1 MLSGIYV
8 LSKRGWLIVAAAG
21 GLVTLGAVLAAARIP
36 FSSQTLRDRV
46 VEGLA
51 EHLDADVE
59 LGGLTMRLLP
69 RLRAQGSS
77 LTVYHRGR
85 RDLPPM
91 ITVTAF
97 TIDAGLLNL
106 WRMHV
111 SQVTLDGLQISI
123 PPGDTRRELRAERA
137 ERVATTA
144 PDPNAATSPGD
155 GPSLARQVVIDEVLA
170 DDATLTILR
179 RDPAKPPRVWALHEL
194 RMTSVGATQA
204 MPFTSRITN
213 AVPPGQVDTE
223 GSFGPYNRDDP
234 GQSPILGAFTFT
246 NADLGVFK
254 GIAGTLSAKGTYGG
268 TLDTLETRGETI
280 TPNFSL
286 TMVGHEVPLTATY
299 HAFVDATNGETRLE
313 RVEANVLGTS
323 FVARGGVFEVEG
335 VKGREVRVDV
345 DMKGGRIEDMM
356 RLAVKTPQPPMTGAL
371 TLEAKLLIPPGPVDV
386 VEKMRLDGVFNI
398 AGGRF
403 TNAAVQRQV
412 TNLSRKASG
421 RKDEEPHPRVTSD
434 FSAKFKMAEGRLS
447 LNDLT
452 FDIPGAIVALDGSY
466 ALRQGTLA
474 FAGNLYMD
482 AKVSQ
487 MVSGFKSLLLR
498 AVDPIFRKKGRTV
511 IPIKVSG
518 TRDDP
523 KFGLDAKRV
532 F

>member
-1 MLSGIYV
+1 V
-8 LSKRGWLIVAAAG
+8 LSRRAWIAVSAVA
-21 GLVTLGAVLAAARIP
+21 GLLLTLGAVAAARIP
-36 FSSQTLRDRV
+36 FSSQALRDQV
-46 VEGLA
+46 VEGLS
-51 EHLDADVE
+51 ERLDADVE

-77 LTVYHRGR
+77 LAVYHKGR

-91 ITVTAF
+91 IAVKAF
-97 TIDAGLLNL
+97 TVDAGLLNL

-111 SQVTLDGLQISI
+111 SRVTLEGLQISI
-123 PPGDTRRELRAERA
+123 PPGNTRRELRAERA
-137 ERVATTA
+137 ERDATKA
-144 PDPNAATSPGD
+144 PDARDANDETPPGD
-155 GPSLARQVVIDEVLA
+155 APSLERQVVIDELLA

-179 RDPAKPPRVWALHEL
+179 RDPAKPSRVWALHTL

-204 MPFTSRITN
+204 MPFTASITN
-213 AVPPGQVDTE
+213 AIPPGQVDTE
-223 GSFGPYNRDDP
+223 GAFGPYNRDDP
-234 GQSPILGAFTFT
+234 GQSPILGAFTFN

-254 GIAGTLSAKGTYGG
+254 GIAGTLSSKGTYGG
-268 TLDTLETRGETI
+268 TLDTLEARGETT

-286 TMVGHEVPLTATY
+286 TMVGQEVPLTATY
-299 HAFVDATNGETRLE
+299 HAVIDATNGETRLE
-313 RVEANVLGTS
+313 RVEAKVLETS
-323 FVARGGVFEVEG
+323 FVATGGVFEVEG

-356 RLAVKTPQPPMTGAL
+356 RLAVKAPQPPMTGTL

-386 VEKMRLDGVFNI
+386 VEKIRLDGVFNI
-398 AGGRF
+398 EGGRF
-403 TNAAVQRQV
+403 TDVAVQRQV

-421 RKDEEPHPRVTSD
+421 TKDEQPHPRVTSD
-434 FSAKFKMAEGRLS
+434 FSAKFTMAEGRLR

-452 FDIPGAIVALDGSY
+452 FDIPGAIVALDGRY
-466 ALRQGTLA
+466 DLRQGTLT

-487 MVSGFKSLLLR
+487 MASGFKSLLLR
-498 AVDPIFRKKGRTV
+498 AVDPIFRKEGRTV

-518 TRDDP
+518 TRDNP

>member
-1 MLSGIYV
+1 M
-8 LSKRGWLIVAAAG
+8 IV
-21 GLVTLGAVLAAARIP
+21 VK
-36 FSSQTLRDRV
+36 
-46 VEGLA
+46 
-51 EHLDADVE
+51 
-59 LGGLTMRLLP
+59 
-69 RLRAQGSS
+69 
-77 LTVYHRGR
+77 
-85 RDLPPM
+85 
-91 ITVTAF
+91 AF
-97 TIDAGLLNL
+97 TVDAGLLNL

-111 SQVTLDGLQISI
+111 SRVTLEGLQISL

-137 ERVATTA
+137 ERDATKA
-144 PDPNAATSPGD
+144 PDARDANDETPPGD
-155 GPSLARQVVIDEVLA
+155 APWLERQVVIDELLA

-179 RDPAKPPRVWALHEL
+179 RDPAKPSRVWALHTL

-204 MPFTSRITN
+204 MPFTASITN
-213 AVPPGQVDTE
+213 AIPPGRVDTE
-223 GSFGPYNRDDP
+223 GAFGPYNRDDP
-234 GQSPILGAFTFT
+234 GQSPILGAFTFN

-254 GIAGTLSAKGTYGG
+254 GIAGTLSSKGTYGG
-268 TLDTLETRGETI
+268 TLDTLEAHGETT

-299 HAFVDATNGETRLE
+299 HAVVDATNGETRLE
-313 RVEANVLGTS
+313 RVEAKVLETS
-323 FVARGGVFEVEG
+323 FVATGGVFEVEG

-356 RLAVKTPQPPMTGAL
+356 RLAVKTPQPPMTGTL

-398 AGGRF
+398 EGGRF
-403 TNAAVQRQV
+403 TDVAVQRQV

-421 RKDEEPHPRVTSD
+421 RADEEPHPRVTSD
-434 FSAKFKMAEGRLS
+434 FSAKFTMAEGRLR

-452 FDIPGAIVALDGSY
+452 FDIPGAIVALDGRY

-487 MVSGFKSLLLR
+487 MASGFKSLLLK
-498 AVDPIFRKKGRTV
+498 AVDPIFRKQGRTV

>member
-1 MLSGIYV
+1 M
-8 LSKRGWLIVAAAG
+8 LSKRGWIIVSAVG
-21 GLVTLGAVLAAARIP
+21 GLLTLGILLAAARIP

-51 EHLDADVE
+51 ENLDADVE

-77 LTVYHRGR
+77 LAVYHKGR

-91 ITVTAF
+91 IAVKAF
-97 TIDAGLLNL
+97 TVDAGLLNL

-111 SQVTLDGLQISI
+111 SRVTLEGLQISI

-137 ERVATTA
+137 ARDTTNA
-144 PDPNAATSPGD
+144 PDARDANEETPQGD
-155 GPSLARQVVIDEVLA
+155 GPSLERQVVIDELLA
-170 DDATLTILR
+170 DEATVTILR
-179 RDPAKPPRVWALHEL
+179 RDPTKPPRVWALHTL
-194 RMTSVGATQA
+194 RMTTVGATQA
-204 MPFTSRITN
+204 MPFTSKITN

-223 GSFGPYNRDDP
+223 GSFGPFDREEP
-234 GQSPILGAFTFT
+234 GRTPILGAFTFN

-268 TLDTLETRGETI
+268 TLDTLEVRGETT
-280 TPNFSL
+280 TPNFSI

-299 HAFVDATNGETRLE
+299 HAVVDGTNGETRLE
-313 RVEANVLGTS
+313 RVEATILNTS
-323 FVARGGVFEVEG
+323 FVATGGVFEVEG

-398 AGGRF
+398 EGGRF

-434 FSAKFKMAEGRLS
+434 FSAKFTMAEGRLS
-447 LNDLT
+447 LDDLT
-452 FDIPGAIVALDGSY
+452 FDIPGAIVALDGRY
-466 ALRQGTLA
+466 ALREGTLA

-487 MVSGFKSLLLR
+487 MVSGFKSLLLK
-498 AVDPIFRKKGRTV
+498 AVDPIFRKEGRTV

-523 KFGLDAKRV
+523 KFGLDAGRV

>member
-1 MLSGIYV
+1 V
-8 LSKRGWLIVAAAG
+8 LSKRGWIAVSAVG
-21 GLVTLGAVLAAARIP
+21 GLLTVGILLAAARIP

-46 VEGLA
+46 VEGLS
-51 EHLDADVE
+51 EGLDADVE

-77 LTVYHRGR
+77 LAVYHKGR

-91 ITVTAF
+91 IAIKAF
-97 TIDAGLLNL
+97 TVDAGLLNL

-111 SQVTLDGLQISI
+111 SRVTLEGLQISI
-123 PPGDTRRELRAERA
+123 PPGNTRRELRAERD
-137 ERVATTA
+137 ERDATKA
-144 PDPNAATSPGD
+144 PDANEETPQGD
-155 GPSLARQVVIDEVLA
+155 APSLERQVVIDELLA
-170 DDATLTILR
+170 DEATVTILR
-179 RDPAKPPRVWALHEL
+179 RDPTKPPRVWALHTL
-194 RMTSVGATQA
+194 RMTTVGATQA
-204 MPFTSRITN
+204 MPFTSKITN

-223 GSFGPYNRDDP
+223 GSFGPFDREEP
-234 GQSPILGAFTFT
+234 GRTPILGAFTFN

-268 TLDTLETRGETI
+268 TLDTLEVRGETT

-299 HAFVDATNGETRLE
+299 HAVVDGTNGETRLE
-313 RVEANVLGTS
+313 RVEATILNTS
-323 FVARGGVFEVEG
+323 FVATGGVFEVEG

-371 TLEAKLLIPPGPVDV
+371 TLEVKLLIPPGPVDV
-386 VEKMRLDGVFNI
+386 VEKMHLDGVFNI
-398 AGGRF
+398 EGGRF

-434 FSAKFKMAEGRLS
+434 FSAKFKMAEARLS

-452 FDIPGAIVALDGSY
+452 FDIPGAIVALDGRY
-466 ALRQGTLA
+466 ALRPGTLE

-487 MVSGFKSLLLR
+487 MVSGFKSLLLK
-498 AVDPIFRKKGRTV
+498 AVDPIFRKEGRTV

-523 KFGLDAKRV
+523 KFGLDAGRV